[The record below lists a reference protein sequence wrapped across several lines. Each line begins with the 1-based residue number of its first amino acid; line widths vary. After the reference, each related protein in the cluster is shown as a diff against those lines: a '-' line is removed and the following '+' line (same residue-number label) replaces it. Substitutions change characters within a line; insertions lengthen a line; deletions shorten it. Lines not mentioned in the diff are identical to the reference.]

1 MTKVSHALAGAATSS
16 DAEDQRTTALDGGA
30 ALAALA
36 RTLTALA
43 SCTAD
48 HFAPWAPEAAKSLV
62 TLFRGCKAGGG
73 PPIAAPVRPTVLAAC
88 LDAAGAVIA
97 SAWVDQSF
105 QAQKEELAQ
114 AAREVLQDASA
125 PSEARASAHHF
136 YARVA
141 LACFEEFA
149 PTLEVVLPPAL
160 EALRPENSE
169 CLAVK
174 PGRGERLAAL
184 EALGSYAAALGARFA
199 PHLPS
204 ALPAVCS
211 QAQHPRVEVRAGA
224 AMALERM
231 ARVLGDLAQGLPS
244 SDQAA
249 ASRLAEA
256 VVASLCEILKQPG
269 SKALRSVL
277 EDLDCCPGFWTLAG
291 QSAAASLAA
300 AAGSRRSEDG
310 RELKTWKGSVPVES

>member
-1 MTKVSHALAGAATSS
+1 
-16 DAEDQRTTALDGGA
+16 
-30 ALAALA
+30 
-36 RTLTALA
+36 
-43 SCTAD
+43 
-48 HFAPWAPEAAKSLV
+48 
-62 TLFRGCKAGGG
+62 
-73 PPIAAPVRPTVLAAC
+73 VLAAC

-174 PGRGERLAAL
+174 PGRGVRTGGHEERLAAL

-269 SKALRSVL
+269 SKALRCTL
-277 EDLDCCPGFWTLAG
+277 QAKEDLDCCPGFWTLAG

-300 AAGSRRSEDG
+300 AAGSRRSED
-310 RELKTWKGSVPVES
+310 VEDSEDEEQEDEDDD